1 MAQNAASAASMSE
14 KQQLKSGLVPASP
27 VGATVSQLANAGV
40 QSTLKP
46 GSDVLINQRLAAG
59 QSPEQATAA
68 TNFTKTQGVSS
79 FGDVTK
85 NVAAQTAAVA
95 SNMQT
100 ATESLVKQGIITGK
114 EAPTQVA
121 GVINATSSFGIGA
134 VKAYLNNPSTVG
146 GKIVSAITSGN
157 FASGLADKLK
167 SGIGGIVSS
176 IGNFASGVVS
186 GAAGV
191 VGSVISGVAG
201 LFGGATKTISSLVSQ
216 LQSGTRKAFSA
227 ALASFGSLKAGKP
240 NVLGGA
246 SGASVANDDKN
257 TLLLQQ
263 LDQATSATAAA
274 ENTVNEA
281 KRAYKT
287 ASTPE
292 NLAALKA
299 AEATLSQAKQREGQV
314 SSSMFSQGP
323 TNTAP
328 RTDGSNFVATT
339 ANSGANALP
348 GGIGA
353 LASQTFSRK
362 ASLISTFKLIGE
374 RINTT
379 VSNVKD
385 FAQKLK
391 NPQQMAGNLLNNF
404 NAAVSSVASSYVQ
417 DIKNQFGPAFER
429 VTGISEKVM
438 GILGSPKSVMANIK
452 SNLGGLGSGSG
463 VKPATLGTDTY
474 NNAPMISKTGQLL
487 GDPKVPPPVF
497 NEVPVKIE
505 PDSYLERQTALL
517 KKIKTI
523 QDEIAFEE
531 RKIDQE
537 VDSYLRT
544 DSEAAS
550 KAIDAGR
557 QRLDQLEA
565 KLRQAQDEYAKLLK
579 TDGYPSI

>member
-1 MAQNAASAASMSE
+1 
-14 KQQLKSGLVPASP
+14 LKSGV
-27 VGATVSQLANAGV
+27 
-40 QSTLKP
+40 
-46 GSDVLINQRLAAG
+46 
-59 QSPEQATAA
+59 
-68 TNFTKTQGVSS
+68 
-79 FGDVTK
+79 
-85 NVAAQTAAVA
+85 
-95 SNMQT
+95 
-100 ATESLVKQGIITGK
+100 
-114 EAPTQVA
+114 
-121 GVINATSSFGIGA
+121 
-134 VKAYLNNPSTVG
+134 
-146 GKIVSAITSGN
+146 
-157 FASGLADKLK
+157 
-167 SGIGGIVSS
+167 GGIVSS

-417 DIKNQFGPAFER
+417 DIKNQFGPAFEK